1 MRKYP
6 ANYNAERRSGYPP
19 KTQFLPQGD
28 RSFCQAW
35 PGLFEPSSESSRHS
49 VPIDWNAG
57 WYGRCTQAG
66 VADAPLPAAPL
77 QTALAL
83 GFLRLGLDTRAA
95 RAVRLIRSLPAD
107 LFADLPG
114 PGSGDPWFDAV
125 FAVVA
130 IPQDQWAARRV
141 AALDRAAA
149 ALRQASSTGQ
159 VPISVFDADYPALLA
174 EIPDPPV
181 VLWRQGQG
189 SVLNAPAVALVGSR
203 NATPPGTTNARRL
216 AQDLARS
223 GLVVTSGLARG
234 TDAAAHHG
242 ALAGEG
248 RTVAVLGS
256 GLDRIYPREH
266 ASLAAE
272 IVDAGGALVS
282 ELPPGTPPLP
292 SHFPLRNRLI
302 SGLSRA
308 VVIVEAS
315 ARSGSLITAR
325 AAAEQGRDVLAV
337 PGGVASGCYGG
348 CHGLIKDGA
357 RLVETV
363 DDILD
368 EVGWRRLPDAVHE
381 SHGKSLKNSALMAM
395 MPAGEAWTLDDLA
408 DRTGRAAS
416 ELLAELGTA
425 EVAGQVARLPGG
437 CFVRLD

>member
-1 MRKYP
+1 MADSACPGRSRP
-6 ANYNAERRSGYPP
+6 CQSPNRREIPVGRPVSP
-19 KTQFLPQGD
+19 
-28 RSFCQAW
+28 
-35 PGLFEPSSESSRHS
+35 
-49 VPIDWNAG
+49 G
-57 WYGRCTQAG
+57 WYGRCSDAD
-66 VADAPLPAAPL
+66 VADASLPAAPL
-77 QTALAL
+77 KTALAL
-83 GFLRLGLDTRAA
+83 GFHRLGLDTRAA
-95 RAVRLIRSLPAD
+95 RAVRLVRSLPAD
-107 LFADLPG
+107 LFADLPR

-125 FAVVA
+125 FAVLAV
-130 IPQDQWAARRV
+130 PPDQWAGRRL
-141 AALDRAAA
+141 AGLDRAATALARA
-149 ALRQASSTGQ
+149 AATDQIP
-159 VPISVFDADYPALLA
+159 VSVFDAGYPALLA
-174 EIPDPPV
+174 QIPDPPV
-181 VLWRQGQG
+181 VLWRQGRLG
-189 SVLNAPAVALVGSR
+189 ALDAPAVALVGSR
-203 NATPPGTTNARRL
+203 NATPTGVTNARRL

-234 TDAAAHHG
+234 IDAAAHHG
-242 ALAGEG
+242 ALAGG
-248 RTVAVLGS
+248 GPTVAVLGS

-272 IVDAGGALVS
+272 IVAAGGALVS
-282 ELPPGTPPLP
+282 EFPPGTPPLP

-302 SGLSRA
+302 SGLARA

-368 EVGWRRLPDAVHE
+368 EVGWCGRPDAVHE
-381 SHGKSLKNSALMAM
+381 SHGTSPKNSALMAL